1 VAVDSLKDGL
11 STRYEVTLETGGR
24 DKARVI
30 ELAIQPGSVQI
41 GDVPANKS
49 TIEDE
54 AYELDLASDGIRV
67 RANGSTGLFYGIETL
82 VQLVKPD
89 RGKLWL
95 PTATIID
102 WPHLQNRFMFWDDN
116 HHLEHTDVLKAILRQ
131 AAFYKVNG
139 FVFKLNGHF
148 QYKSAPA
155 VVEPYALSPAELQE
169 LTDYALRYHIQL
181 IPYLDGPAHLGWLLK
196 HPEYDNVREYP
207 GSNYELCTTN
217 PDTYKLLEG
226 MYQDLMDAN
235 KGGTYFYLST
245 DEPYFLGYADNAQCR
260 EAERAKELGSPGK
273 LLAEFLSKAGGY
285 LHDRGRTVFFWGGPP
300 LETGDV
306 PSVPPYLVAGV
317 DYGVG
322 FGNDLRNHGIRE
334 MIYMSMAGWQEYF
347 FPNYYIRPSTERLQG
362 SPEGMFEAVP
372 PGPGRVPE
380 TYNLVPSTPDREYP
394 GLMGGIVAGW
404 ADPGMHPETMWLG
417 YVTGGAALW
426 HPGLQNT
433 REIMTSFYKLFYGPE
448 IQDMGRL
455 YQLMSEQAQFW
466 KESWELAA
474 SNGRQPIWGDWPHTI
489 FNPPLPV
496 RDQTIPL
503 PPTPSGDFLKRD
515 HAWAAEN
522 AQRLQLAS
530 VFYSQNDELMDL
542 LDTNLQLA
550 QHNRY
555 NIEVYMSIAWLY
567 RQNQEML
574 LRLQQIDGL
583 LNSAEQDAAIANPRQ
598 AIASVDQALN
608 MAEGIQTERN
618 TALQNAVQ
626 TWYKSWDPRVAE
638 ANGRRYLDIQDD
650 VKEHLPERTVDMS
663 YLVYRELLL
672 PFGKWFDQVEE
683 ARNQYAT
690 ANGLPARTDK
700 LNWNDTKTTARRR

>member
-1 VAVDSLKDGL
+1 
-11 STRYEVTLETGGR
+11 
-24 DKARVI
+24 
-30 ELAIQPGSVQI
+30 
-41 GDVPANKS
+41 
-49 TIEDE
+49 
-54 AYELDLASDGIRV
+54 
-67 RANGSTGLFYGIETL
+67 
-82 VQLVKPD
+82 
-89 RGKLWL
+89 
-95 PTATIID
+95 
-102 WPHLQNRFMFWDDN
+102 
-116 HHLEHTDVLKAILRQ
+116 
-131 AAFYKVNG
+131 
-139 FVFKLNGHF
+139 
-148 QYKSAPA
+148 
-155 VVEPYALSPAELQE
+155 
-169 LTDYALRYHIQL
+169 
-181 IPYLDGPAHLGWLLK
+181 
-196 HPEYDNVREYP
+196 
-207 GSNYELCTTN
+207 
-217 PDTYKLLEG
+217 
-226 MYQDLMDAN
+226 
-235 KGGTYFYLST
+235 
-245 DEPYFLGYADNAQCR
+245 
-260 EAERAKELGSPGK
+260 
-273 LLAEFLSKAGGY
+273 
-285 LHDRGRTVFFWGGPP
+285 
-300 LETGDV
+300 
-306 PSVPPYLVAGV
+306 
-317 DYGVG
+317 
-322 FGNDLRNHGIRE
+322 
-334 MIYMSMAGWQEYF
+334 
-347 FPNYYIRPSTERLQG
+347 
-362 SPEGMFEAVP
+362 
-372 PGPGRVPE
+372 
-380 TYNLVPSTPDREYP
+380 
-394 GLMGGIVAGW
+394 
-404 ADPGMHPETMWLG
+404 MWLG
-417 YVTGGAALW
+417 YVTGAAALW

-503 PPTPSGDFLKRD
+503 PPIPSGDFLKRD

-550 QHNRY
+550 QYNRY

-583 LNSAEQDAAIANPRQ
+583 LNSAEQDAAIANPPQ

-618 TALQNAVQ
+618 TALQNAIE

-690 ANGLPARTDK
+690 ANGLPARKDK
-700 LNWNDTKTTARRR
+700 LNWNDTKTMARHR